1 MTAELGYN
9 YAMLPDHRVRQ
20 REYLLEIS
28 RALTEEL
35 NLNTLLSRILH
46 IAIEMLGGHAGFIAL
61 VGDSGEWHIAINQGI
76 PPALLSYLETWL
88 ASLSESAEGA
98 EARIPEINRMLSD
111 ISMGMITGVG
121 IAMTVQHSTIG
132 QIFVFRNYRATFSAN
147 DYSILTS
154 FANQAAIAVRNAR
167 LYTQVT
173 RQNLRMAALLSSVAD
188 GILILNPD
196 LKVLQVNHAFERLVN
211 APAEELK
218 EKTFDQVVRWA
229 KPPKGLELNEAVR
242 SQWQWGAS
250 KDLFLE
256 GDMLRYSPL
265 DPIPVEITYA
275 PLFSDEGELLNIIAS
290 VRDITRFREAEELK
304 TNFISVMSHELK
316 TPIALIKG
324 YANTLRRDDV
334 EWDKAMVT
342 ESLQVIEEEAD
353 HLTAMVED
361 LLDATKLQSGGITLH
376 KTEVDLVALI
386 DDLTK
391 KFSLQSDKHQIVANL
406 SEDFP
411 VIVAD
416 ETRMSQLISNLLTN
430 ALKYSEGG
438 TIQVDGIK
446 IEENVQVC
454 ITDQGKGFDPM
465 DVPHVFD
472 RFYRSESAVKTTK
485 GTGLGLYLCQ
495 SIVKA
500 HGGRI
505 WVDETY
511 HLGARICFTL
521 PIKTQSQLM
530 L

>member
-1 MTAELGYN
+1 MTAELEYN

-28 RALTEEL
+28 RALTEDL

-61 VGDSGEWHIAINQGI
+61 VGDSGDWHIAINQGI
-76 PPALLSYLETWL
+76 PPALLSYLENWL
-88 ASLSESAEGA
+88 VSISGSEEGA

-167 LYTQVT
+167 LYTQIT
-173 RQNLRMAALLSSVAD
+173 RQNLRMAGLLSSVAD
-188 GILILNPD
+188 GILILKPD
-196 LKVLQVNHAFERLVN
+196 LTVLQVNHAFERLVN
-211 APAEELK
+211 APADELISK
-218 EKTFDQVVRWA
+218 NFNQVVRWA
-229 KPPKGLELNEAVR
+229 KPPKGLELDEAVKLQL
-242 SQWQWGAS
+242 QWNAA

-304 TNFISVMSHELK
+304 TNFISVISHELK

-324 YANTLRRDDV
+324 YANTLRREDV
-334 EWDKAMVT
+334 EWDKAMIT

-376 KTEVDLVALI
+376 KTEVDLAEI
-386 DDLTK
+386 ITDLSR
-391 KFSLQSDKHQIVANL
+391 KFSLQSEKHKIAAEI

-416 ETRMSQLISNLLTN
+416 VTRLNQLVSNLLTN
-430 ALKYSEGG
+430 AIKYSEGG
-438 TIQVDGIK
+438 TIRIDGKRVD
-446 IEENVQVC
+446 EHVQVC
-454 ITDQGKGFDPM
+454 VTDQGKGFDPI

-472 RFYRSESAVKTTK
+472 RFYRSDNAARTTK

-511 HLGARICFTL
+511 HEGARICFTL
-521 PIKTQSQLM
+521 PIKTQSQLV

>member
-1 MTAELGYN
+1 
-9 YAMLPDHRVRQ
+9 MLPDHRVRQ

-35 NLNTLLSRILH
+35 NLNALLSRILH

-61 VGDSGEWHIAINQGI
+61 VGDSGDWHIAINHGI

-88 ASLSESAEGA
+88 VSISESEEGA

-121 IAMTVQHSTIG
+121 IAMTVQHNTIG

-188 GILILNPD
+188 GILILTPD

-211 APAEELK
+211 APSEELLTK
-218 EKTFDQVVRWA
+218 AFDQVVRWA
-229 KPPKGLELNEAVR
+229 KPPKGLELTEAVR
-242 SQWQWGAS
+242 SQWQWGS
-250 KDLFLE
+250 TKDLFLE

-324 YANTLRRDDV
+324 YASTLRREDV
-334 EWDKAMVT
+334 EWDKAMMT

-376 KTEVDLVALI
+376 KTDVDLAELI
-386 DDLTK
+386 HDLTR
-391 KFSLQSDKHQIVANL
+391 KFALQSEKHQIAAEL
-406 SEDFP
+406 SHDFP
-411 VIVAD
+411 IIVAD
-416 ETRMSQLISNLLTN
+416 ETRMNQLISNLLTN
-430 ALKYSEGG
+430 AIKYSEGG
-438 TIQVDGIK
+438 MIKIDGHR
-446 IEENVQVC
+446 IEENIQVC

-472 RFYRSESAVKTTK
+472 RFYRSDGVAKTTK

-495 SIVKA
+495 SIVTA

-511 HLGARICFTL
+511 HQGARICFTL
-521 PIKTQSQLM
+521 PIKTQSQLV

>member
-1 MTAELGYN
+1 
-9 YAMLPDHRVRQ
+9 
-20 REYLLEIS
+20 
-28 RALTEEL
+28 
-35 NLNTLLSRILH
+35 
-46 IAIEMLGGHAGFIAL
+46 
-61 VGDSGEWHIAINQGI
+61 
-76 PPALLSYLETWL
+76 
-88 ASLSESAEGA
+88 
-98 EARIPEINRMLSD
+98 
-111 ISMGMITGVG
+111 VG
-121 IAMTVQHSTIG
+121 IAMTVQQSTIG
-132 QIFVFRNYRATFSAN
+132 QIFVFRNYRASFSAN
-147 DYSILTS
+147 DYSILNS

-173 RQNLRMAALLSSVAD
+173 RQNLRMAGLLSSVAD
-188 GILILNPD
+188 GILILKPD
-196 LKVLQVNHAFERLVN
+196 LTVLQVNHSFERLVN
-211 APAEELK
+211 APGEELVNK
-218 EKTFDQVVRWA
+218 PFDQVVRWA
-229 KPPKGLELNEAVR
+229 KPPKGLELNEAVN

-304 TNFISVMSHELK
+304 TNFISVISHELK

-376 KTEVDLVALI
+376 KTEVDLAALI
-386 DDLTK
+386 NDLSK
-391 KFSLQSDKHQIVANL
+391 KFALQSDKHRIFTNL

-411 VIVAD
+411 DITAD
-416 ETRMSQLISNLLTN
+416 ETRLSQLISNLLTN
-430 ALKYSEGG
+430 AIKYSEGG
-438 TIQVDGIK
+438 SIKIDGKK
-446 IEENVQVC
+446 IEENVQLC
-454 ITDQGKGFDPM
+454 ITDQGKGIDPM
-465 DVPHVFD
+465 DVPHVFE
-472 RFYRSESAVKTTK
+472 RFYRSNGVAKTTK

-505 WVDETY
+505 WVDESY
-511 HLGARICFTL
+511 HQGARICFTL
-521 PIKTQSQLM
+521 PIKTQSQLV

>member
-1 MTAELGYN
+1 
-9 YAMLPDHRVRQ
+9 MLPDHRVRQ

-46 IAIEMLGGHAGFIAL
+46 IAIEMLSGHAGFIAL
-61 VGDSGEWHIAINQGI
+61 AGDAGDWHIAINQGI

-88 ASLSESAEGA
+88 ASLSESEEGT
-98 EARIPEINRMLSD
+98 EERIPEINRMLSD

-121 IAMTVQHSTIG
+121 IGMKVQQSTIG
-132 QIFVFRNYRATFSAN
+132 QIFVFRNYRASFSTN
-147 DYSILTS
+147 DYSILNS

-173 RQNLRMAALLSSVAD
+173 RQNLRMAGLLNSVAD

-196 LKVLQVNHAFERLVN
+196 LKVLQVNHAFERLAN
-211 APAEELK
+211 APAEELID
-218 EKTFDQVVRWA
+218 KTFEQVVRWA
-229 KPPKGLELNEAVR
+229 RPPKGIELNEAVK
-242 SQWQWGAS
+242 SQWQWGGT
-250 KDLFLE
+250 KTLFLE
-256 GDMLRYSPL
+256 GDMLRYTPL

-304 TNFISVMSHELK
+304 TNFISVISHELK

-342 ESLQVIEEEAD
+342 ESLRVIEEEAD

-361 LLDATKLQSGGITLH
+361 LLDATKLQSGGITMH
-376 KTEVDLVALI
+376 KTEVDLAALI
-386 DDLTK
+386 SDLSK
-391 KFSLQSDKHQIVANL
+391 KFSLQSDKHQIFTNL
-406 SEDFP
+406 SDDFP
-411 VIVAD
+411 VITAD
-416 ETRMSQLISNLLTN
+416 ETRLSQLISNLLTN
-430 ALKYSEGG
+430 AIKYSEGG
-438 TIQVDGIK
+438 MIKIDGEK
-446 IEENVQVC
+446 IEEKVQICV
-454 ITDQGKGFDPM
+454 TDQGKGFDPM
-465 DVPHVFD
+465 DVPYVFD
-472 RFYRSESAVKTTK
+472 RFYRSSGVAKTTK

-500 HGGRI
+500 HGGSI
-505 WVDETY
+505 WVDESY
-511 HLGARICFTL
+511 QEGARICFTL

>member
-1 MTAELGYN
+1 
-9 YAMLPDHRVRQ
+9 MLPDHRVRQ

-46 IAIEMLGGHAGFIAL
+46 IAIEMLSGHAGFIAL
-61 VGDSGEWHIAINQGI
+61 AGDAGDWHIAINQGI

-88 ASLSESAEGA
+88 ASLSESEEGT
-98 EARIPEINRMLSD
+98 EERIPEINRMLSD

-121 IAMTVQHSTIG
+121 IGMKVQQSTIG
-132 QIFVFRNYRATFSAN
+132 QIFVFRNYRASFSTN
-147 DYSILTS
+147 DYSILNS

-173 RQNLRMAALLSSVAD
+173 RQNLRMAGLLNSVAD

-196 LKVLQVNHAFERLVN
+196 LKVLQVNHAFERLAN
-211 APAEELK
+211 APAEELIH
-218 EKTFDQVVRWA
+218 KTFEQVVRWA
-229 KPPKGLELNEAVR
+229 RPPKGIELNEAVK
-242 SQWQWGAS
+242 SQWQWGGT
-250 KDLFLE
+250 KTLFLE
-256 GDMLRYSPL
+256 GDMLRYTPL

-304 TNFISVMSHELK
+304 TNFISVISHELK

-324 YANTLRRDDV
+324 YANTLRREDV

-342 ESLQVIEEEAD
+342 ESLRVIEEEAD

-361 LLDATKLQSGGITLH
+361 LLDATKLQSGGITMH
-376 KTEVDLVALI
+376 KTEVDLAALI
-386 DDLTK
+386 SDLSK
-391 KFSLQSDKHQIVANL
+391 KFSLQSDKHQIFTNL
-406 SEDFP
+406 SDDFP
-411 VIVAD
+411 VITAD
-416 ETRMSQLISNLLTN
+416 ETRLSQLISNLLTN
-430 ALKYSEGG
+430 AIKYSEGG
-438 TIQVDGIK
+438 MIRIDGEK
-446 IEENVQVC
+446 IEGKVQICV
-454 ITDQGKGFDPM
+454 TDQGKGFDPM
-465 DVPHVFD
+465 DVPYVFD
-472 RFYRSESAVKTTK
+472 RFYRSSGVAKTTK

-500 HGGRI
+500 HGGSI
-505 WVDETY
+505 WVDESY
-511 HLGARICFTL
+511 QEGARICFTL

>member
-1 MTAELGYN
+1 
-9 YAMLPDHRVRQ
+9 MLPDYRLRQ

-35 NLNTLLSRILH
+35 DLNKLLSRILY

-61 VGDSGEWHIAINQGI
+61 AGDAGDWHIAINQGI
-76 PPALLSYLETWL
+76 PSALLTYLETWL
-88 ASLSESAEGA
+88 ESISCDEEGA
-98 EARIPEINRMLSD
+98 EACIREINRMLSE

-121 IAMTVQHSTIG
+121 IAMTIQRATIG
-132 QIFVFRNYRATFSAN
+132 QIYVFRNYRAVFSAN
-147 DYSILTS
+147 DYYILTN

-196 LKVLQVNHAFERLVN
+196 LTVIQVNHAFERLIN
-211 APAEELK
+211 APKEELINK
-218 EKTFDQVVRWA
+218 PFDQVVRWA
-229 KPPKGLELNEAVR
+229 KPPKGVELEEVVKFQR
-242 SQWQWGAS
+242 QWDAT

-256 GDMLRYSPL
+256 GDMLRHSPL

-304 TNFISVMSHELK
+304 TNFISVISHELK
-316 TPIALIKG
+316 TPISLIKG
-324 YANTLRRDDV
+324 YASTLLRDDV
-334 EWDKAMVT
+334 EWDPAMVK
-342 ESLQVIEEEAD
+342 EGLQIIEEEAD

-386 DDLTK
+386 NDLSK
-391 KFSLQSDKHQIVANL
+391 KFALQSGKHQILTDL

-411 VIVAD
+411 IIVAD
-416 ETRMSQLISNLLTN
+416 ETRISQLISNLLTN
-430 ALKYSEGG
+430 AIKYSEGG
-438 TIQVDGIK
+438 TIK
-446 IEENVQVC
+446 IEGKKNDENIQVC
-454 ITDQGKGFDPM
+454 ITDQGKGFDPI

-472 RFYRSESAVKTTK
+472 RFYRSNSVTKTTK

-495 SIVKA
+495 SIVKV

-511 HLGARICFTL
+511 HQGARICFTL
-521 PIKTQSQLM
+521 PIKTESQIM

>member
-1 MTAELGYN
+1 
-9 YAMLPDHRVRQ
+9 MLPDHRVRQ
-20 REYLLEIS
+20 REYLPEIS

-35 NLNTLLSRILH
+35 DLNALLSRILH

-61 VGDSGEWHIAINQGI
+61 VGDTGAWHIAINQGI
-76 PPALLSYLETWL
+76 PPALLSYLENWL
-88 ASLSESAEGA
+88 ASISRSQEDAET
-98 EARIPEINRMLSD
+98 RIPEINRMLSD

-121 IAMTVQHSTIG
+121 IDMTVQQSTIG

-188 GILILNPD
+188 GILILKPD
-196 LKVLQVNHAFERLVN
+196 LTVLQVNHAFERLAN
-211 APAEELK
+211 APAEELINK
-218 EKTFDQVVRWA
+218 PFEQVVRWA
-229 KPPKGLELNEAVR
+229 KLPNGLRLDDAVK
-242 SQWQWGAS
+242 SQLQWRAT

-324 YANTLRRDDV
+324 YANTLRREDV
-334 EWDKAMVT
+334 EWDQAMVT
-342 ESLQVIEEEAD
+342 ESLQVIEDEAD

-361 LLDATKLQSGGITLH
+361 LLDATKLQSGGLTLH
-376 KTEVDLVALI
+376 KTEVDLAELI
-386 DDLTK
+386 NDLTR
-391 KFSLQSDKHQIVANL
+391 KFTLQSEKHQITANL
-406 SEDFP
+406 SADFP
-411 VIVAD
+411 IIVAD
-416 ETRMSQLISNLLTN
+416 ETRMNQLMSNLLTN
-430 ALKYSEGG
+430 AIKYSEGG
-438 TIQVDGIK
+438 LIQIDGKK

-454 ITDQGKGFDPM
+454 ITDHGKGFDPV
-465 DVPHVFD
+465 DVPYVFD
-472 RFYRSESAVKTTK
+472 RFYRSNAVAKTTK

-511 HLGARICFTL
+511 HQGARICLTL
-521 PIKTQSQLM
+521 PIKTKSQLT

>member
-1 MTAELGYN
+1 
-9 YAMLPDHRVRQ
+9 MLPDHRVRQ

-46 IAIEMLGGHAGFIAL
+46 IAIEILSGHAGFIAL
-61 VGDSGEWHIAINQGI
+61 AGDAGDWHIAINQGI

-88 ASLSESAEGA
+88 ASLSESEEGT
-98 EARIPEINRMLSD
+98 EERIPEINRMLSD

-121 IAMTVQHSTIG
+121 IGMKVQQSTIG
-132 QIFVFRNYRATFSAN
+132 QIFVFRNYRASFSAN
-147 DYSILTS
+147 DYTILNS

-173 RQNLRMAALLSSVAD
+173 RQNLRMAGLLNSVAD

-196 LKVLQVNHAFERLVN
+196 LKVLQVNHAFERLAN
-211 APAEELK
+211 APAEELID
-218 EKTFDQVVRWA
+218 KTFEQVVRWA
-229 KPPKGLELNEAVR
+229 KPPKGIELNEAVK
-242 SQWQWGAS
+242 SQWQWGGT
-250 KDLFLE
+250 KTLFLE
-256 GDMLRYSPL
+256 GDMLRYTPL

-304 TNFISVMSHELK
+304 TNFISVISHELK

-342 ESLQVIEEEAD
+342 ESLRVIEEEAD

-376 KTEVDLVALI
+376 KTEVDLAALI
-386 DDLTK
+386 GDLSK
-391 KFSLQSDKHQIVANL
+391 KFSLQSDKHQIFTNL
-406 SEDFP
+406 SDDFP
-411 VIVAD
+411 VITAD
-416 ETRMSQLISNLLTN
+416 ETRLSQLISNLLTN
-430 ALKYSEGG
+430 AIKYSEGG
-438 TIQVDGIK
+438 IIKIDGKK
-446 IEENVQVC
+446 IEEKVQICVA
-454 ITDQGKGFDPM
+454 DQGKGFDPM
-465 DVPHVFD
+465 DVPYVFD
-472 RFYRSESAVKTTK
+472 RFYRSSGVAKTTK

-500 HGGRI
+500 HGGNI
-505 WVDETY
+505 WVDESY
-511 HLGARICFTL
+511 QEGARICFTL

>member
-1 MTAELGYN
+1 
-9 YAMLPDHRVRQ
+9 MLPDHRVRQ

-61 VGDSGEWHIAINQGI
+61 ANDKGDWHIAINQGI
-76 PPALLSYLETWL
+76 PPALLSYLENWL
-88 ASLSESAEGA
+88 VSFSDSEEGT
-98 EARIPEINRMLSD
+98 EERIPEINRMLND

-121 IAMTVQHSTIG
+121 IAMKVQSSAIG
-132 QIFVFRNYRATFSAN
+132 QIFVFRNYRASFSAN
-147 DYSILTS
+147 DYSILNS

-173 RQNLRMAALLSSVAD
+173 RQNLRMAGLLSSVAD

-196 LKVLQVNHAFERLVN
+196 LGVLQVNHAFERLIN
-211 APAEELK
+211 APAEELINK
-218 EKTFDQVVRWA
+218 EFDQVVRWA
-229 KPPKGLELNEAVR
+229 KPPKGLQLKDAVK
-242 SQWQWGAS
+242 SQWQWGGT

-256 GDMLRYSPL
+256 GDMLRNSPL

-275 PLFSDEGELLNIIAS
+275 PLFSDEGEILNIIAS

-304 TNFISVMSHELK
+304 TNFISVISHELK

-334 EWDKAMVT
+334 EWDKKMVT
-342 ESLQVIEEEAD
+342 ESLRVIEEEAD
-353 HLTAMVED
+353 HLTTMVED

-376 KTEVDLVALI
+376 KTEVDLAALI
-386 DDLTK
+386 NDLSK
-391 KFSLQSDKHQIVANL
+391 KFSLQSDKHQIFTNL

-411 VIVAD
+411 VITAD
-416 ETRMSQLISNLLTN
+416 ETRLSQLISNLLTN
-430 ALKYSEGG
+430 AIKYSEGG
-438 TIQVDGIK
+438 MIK
-446 IEENVQVC
+446 IEGHKVEENVQVC
-454 ITDQGKGFDPM
+454 VTDQGKGFDPM
-465 DVPHVFD
+465 DVPHVFE
-472 RFYRSESAVKTTK
+472 RFYRSNGVAKTTK

-511 HLGARICFTL
+511 HQGARICFSL
-521 PIKTQSQLM
+521 PIKTQSQLV